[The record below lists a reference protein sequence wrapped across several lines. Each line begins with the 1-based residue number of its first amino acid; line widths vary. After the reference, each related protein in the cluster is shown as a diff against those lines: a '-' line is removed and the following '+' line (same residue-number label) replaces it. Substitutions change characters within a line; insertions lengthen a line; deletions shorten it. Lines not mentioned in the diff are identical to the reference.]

1 MTTTLLTDM
10 MLLTPTASTSAPY
23 PDADLLLSPWP
34 RSFSADWADALS
46 AERLP
51 QALDATAESLLP
63 QTPRCDWSVPKYW
76 FAEDADLETEET
88 FPVNPLDEAT
98 RRKRARSEE
107 KEEGECDEEEEEEG
121 ARSEEEGEY
130 YCREEATPRPPPS
143 PINYSPFYAEEEA
156 PSPAEAPSPIIDAS
170 VEAPRVVRV
179 FFSGQRLWEG
189 AAAPKKRAPKK
200 APKPMRVALPV
211 DTTLARGAPTHG
223 AEARRRLIEVARELR
238 GASKG
243 WADAIE
249 ETINLVVLP
258 ADAPTLSFGNGAD
271 DDLDLRRSG
280 KGVARHAATIMDAL
294 DHLRAPENA
303 AAAAERG
310 LLVRWPE
317 CLPRG
322 VLRCAELHAYLDAWA
337 SGASAH

>member
-23 PDADLLLSPWP
+23 PDADLLSPWP
-34 RSFSADWADALS
+34 RSFPADWADTLS
-46 AERLP
+46 AERLS
-51 QALDATAESLLP
+51 QALDTTAESLLP
-63 QTPRCDWSVPKYW
+63 QTPRCDLGASVYW
-76 FAEDADLETEET
+76 FAADADLETEET
-88 FPVNPLDEAT
+88 FAVNPLDEANN

-107 KEEGECDEEEEEEG
+107 KEEGECDEEEG
-121 ARSEEEGEY
+121 ARSEEEEGEY
-130 YCREEATPRPPPS
+130 YCRPEATPRPPPS
-143 PINYSPFYAEEEA
+143 PIGYSPPYYAEEEA
-156 PSPAEAPSPIIDAS
+156 TPPVDA
-170 VEAPRVVRV
+170 APRVVRV

-337 SGASAH
+337 SGASAHS

>member
-1 MTTTLLTDM
+1 M

-23 PDADLLLSPWP
+23 PDADLLSPWP

-51 QALDATAESLLP
+51 QALDTTAESLLP

-107 KEEGECDEEEEEEG
+107 EEGEC
-121 ARSEEEGEY
+121 AS
-130 YCREEATPRPPPS
+130 S
-143 PINYSPFYAEEEA
+143 YAEEE
-156 PSPAEAPSPIIDAS
+156 EAIDAS
-170 VEAPRVVRV
+170 VEAPVDDAPRVVRV

-189 AAAPKKRAPKK
+189 AAAPKRRAPKK

-211 DTTLARGAPTHG
+211 DTTLARGAPTHS
-223 AEARRRLIEVARELR
+223 ADARRRLIEVARELR

-337 SGASAH
+337 SGAEYARVRR

>member
-1 MTTTLLTDM
+1 M
-10 MLLTPTASTSAPY
+10 MLPLTPTASTSAPY

-34 RSFSADWADALS
+34 RSFSVADWADALS

-107 KEEGECDEEEEEEG
+107 EGECASSYAEEEEE
-121 ARSEEEGEY
+121 ATLPIDY
-130 YCREEATPRPPPS
+130 AEEAIDS
-143 PINYSPFYAEEEA
+143 YAEEEA
-156 PSPAEAPSPIIDAS
+156 PSPVDD
-170 VEAPRVVRV
+170 APRVVRV

-189 AAAPKKRAPKK
+189 AAAPKRRAPKK

-280 KGVARHAATIMDAL
+280 RGVARHAATIMDAL

-303 AAAAERG
+303 AAAADRG